1 MTTEP
6 DAPVPDASR
15 ADAPLAD
22 HGVGEAHEPPVGYLE
37 LFYDLVFV
45 AATMVISNRFSSDLS
60 WRSAATCASAF
71 GLLWVFWFHTTLLM
85 NVERR
90 DDLGHRAL
98 VLLQMFGITLTVLAF
113 ADKGNSNN
121 DLLGIAFGL
130 VTLVLVVMYQRAGRS
145 DPDLRAWA
153 VQRRNLL
160 LVAAL
165 LVTLTTWVPS
175 GIDDLVFLLAMA
187 LLLVPSRGVFRAKLP
202 PPPVD
207 VPHLT
212 ERAAL
217 LTLIMMG
224 EAFVKVALVVSA
236 GAIGRDDVAAMVV
249 EFVAVFALWLVYYDD
264 IPKAGVR
271 RGRTRAE
278 LWTLAHLPLQLGIVS
293 IAVGISKFLQVDD
306 HGVHDEVVLILG
318 FGFVAVYGSLAVI
331 GVLSDRHP
339 IRPLT
344 TARLVMVGAA
354 LVLVVA
360 RPAMARGAAVQGV
373 LPLLALV
380 AAWLLR

>member
-1 MTTEP
+1 
-6 DAPVPDASR
+6 VPDHVA
-15 ADAPLAD
+15 A
-22 HGVGEAHEPPVGYLE
+22 EAHDPPVGYLE

-45 AATMVISNRFSSDLS
+45 AATMVISNRFSSDLT
-60 WRSAATCASAF
+60 WRSAATCASVF

-121 DLLGIAFGL
+121 DYLGIAFGL
-130 VTLVLVVMYQRAGRS
+130 VTLVLVVMYQRAGRD
-145 DPDLRAWA
+145 DPDMRVWA

-160 LVAAL
+160 LVAAA
-165 LVTLTTWVPS
+165 LVTVTTWVPS
-175 GIDDLVFLLAMA
+175 GLDDLVFLLAMA
-187 LLLVPSRGVFRAKLP
+187 LLLVPSRGVFRVKLP

-207 VPHLT
+207 VPHLS

-224 EAFVKVALVVSA
+224 EAFVKVALVVSN

-278 LWTLAHLPLQLGIVS
+278 LWTLAHLPLQLGIVA

-318 FGFVAVYGSLAVI
+318 FGFVGVYGGLALV

-344 TARLVMVGAA
+344 TARLVMVVAS
-354 LVLVVA
+354 LVLCAITWTYAWFTPFQLLVA
-360 RPAMARGAAVQGV
+360 LAACELLHAYVADRLRRSTFVGPRPAT
-373 LPLLALV
+373 P
-380 AAWLLR
+380 